1 VRVAIVHERFT
12 IWGGAER
19 VVEEIH
25 RMYPGATIHAA
36 LVDPPVLSPLLAAAD
51 IRTTPL
57 QRLYR
62 GHDRYAH
69 LLPLLP
75 FAFARMELADVDLVV
90 TSHYA
95 FANRVQPPKGVPVVS
110 YVHTPA
116 RWIWDPAMRRG
127 ERGGHGASLVLGA
140 FAATQRRADRA
151 AARRLRAVVA
161 NSRNVADRSERWWG
175 RPATV
180 VHPPVDVDWFTPDP
194 HSTEREDFFLVA
206 GRLVPY
212 KKALVAVAAA
222 EQAGVRLVVAG
233 EGRQLQLAR
242 ARAGPRIEV
251 LGRVDGPTLRNLYR
265 RCRALVFPGEED
277 FGIIPV
283 EAQACGAPV
292 VARAVGGALE
302 SVDETTGVLYPAPGD
317 GPGAV
322 AALADALQRF
332 DAGAFDPAVI
342 RHRAQAFS
350 PERFRREFGAAIA
363 RAMEPGSPG

>member
-12 IWGGAER
+12 ITGGAER
-19 VVEEIH
+19 VVEQIH
-25 RMYPGATIHAA
+25 RIFPDATIHAA
-36 LVDPPVLSPLLAAAD
+36 IVDRSVLSPALAAAD

-75 FAFARMELADVDLVV
+75 LAFARMELGDVDLVV

-95 FANRVQPPKGVPVVS
+95 FANRVRPPKGVPVVA
-110 YVHTPA
+110 YAHTPA
-116 RWIWDPAMRRG
+116 RWMWDPAMRRG
-127 ERGGHGASLVLGA
+127 ELGGSGTALALGA

-151 AARRLRAVVA
+151 AARRLRAIVA
-161 NSRNVADRSERWWG
+161 NSRNVADRTERWWG
-175 RPATV
+175 RSSTV

-194 HSTEREDFFLVA
+194 QGTDREDFFLVA

-233 EGRQLQLAR
+233 EGRQLEFAR

-251 LGRVDGPTLRNLYR
+251 LGRVGGPTLRDLYR

-277 FGIIPV
+277 FGIIPI

-292 VARAVGGALE
+292 IARAVGGALE
-302 SVDETTGVLYPAPGD
+302 SVDDTTGVLYPAPSD
-317 GPGAV
+317 GPGEV
-322 AALADALQRF
+322 AGLADALRRF
-332 DAGAFDPAVI
+332 DPSAFDPAVI
-342 RHRAQAFS
+342 RHRAEAFS
-350 PERFRREFGAAIA
+350 PERFRREFGAAIE
-363 RAMEPGSPG
+363 RAMEPGSTG